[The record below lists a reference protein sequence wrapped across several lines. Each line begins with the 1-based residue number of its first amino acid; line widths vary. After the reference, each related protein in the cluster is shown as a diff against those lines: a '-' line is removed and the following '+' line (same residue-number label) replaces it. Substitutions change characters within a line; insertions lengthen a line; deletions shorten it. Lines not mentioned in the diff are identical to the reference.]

1 MKPELNIILSSL
13 FVETGYD
20 FRHYRESTLNRRIAR
35 RLQATGGLSPSL
47 YLTYL
52 QENREE
58 QRRLVKDLT
67 IHVTEF
73 FREPEDWEIVRKT
86 VIPQLLDTKARKGT
100 EIKVWSAGCATGEEA
115 YSLAILLREATSDFV
130 PPTSILGTDLD
141 TDSLQQAREGVYSKD
156 KLKSVSPD
164 RHKKYFLMVHDE
176 QYQISPK
183 IKEGVDF
190 RQLDLVNVTMP
201 EKLDLVSCRNVLIYF
216 SKELQEKVLLKFY
229 EVLRPDGFLW
239 LGKAESLWGK
249 TRELFECVDK
259 GAKIFR
265 RVFPVKPRQ
274 YVS

>member
-1 MKPELNIILSSL
+1 MKPELNNILSSL

-20 FRHYRESTLNRRIAR
+20 FRHYRESTLHRRIAR

-190 RQLDLVNVTMP
+190 RQLDLVNGTMP

-265 RVFPVKPRQ
+265 RVSPFPHGAL
-274 YVS
+274 